1 MWKERWRTA
10 CLTCVLKT
18 CVRFHT
24 SASFNSIPFVT
35 SRKSFIILQVFTL
48 RRCVVTSSRT
58 LTSVDSR
65 TSFLIGAQLIDVV
78 SESIT
83 TFSRV
88 ISNLALSFMKCCF
101 SLSPNLTDFFSALPC
116 NAHSHFN
123 PRMSACQPTCADAAN
138 QQAPCT
144 LPDQEG
150 CECDVGFR
158 LSGLDCVPIEDCG
171 CLVDGVYLRVG
182 SRTC

>member
-1 MWKERWRTA
+1 MK
-10 CLTCVLKT
+10 
-18 CVRFHT
+18 
-24 SASFNSIPFVT
+24 ASYS
-35 SRKSFIILQVFTL
+35 LQVFTL
-48 RRCVVTSSRT
+48 RRYVVTSSRT
-58 LTSVDSR
+58 QMNVDSR
-65 TSFLIGAQLIDVV
+65 TSFLIGEQLIVVV

-83 TFSRV
+83 SFSPV
-88 ISNLALSFMKCCF
+88 ISNFALPFMKGCL
-101 SLSPNLTDFFSALPC
+101 SLSPNLIDNFSALPC
-116 NAHSHFN
+116 NAHSHYN